1 MAKDVINIILN
12 LLKEKIS
19 SSVLYN
25 LLMSLSHLAKHKD
38 LFAAPL
44 DESKF
49 SDKITDFHEFY
60 SQLNPNGNTINYSK
74 YSFIDESGRRSV
86 EKQSILNLC

>member
-1 MAKDVINIILN
+1 LLANLLSNQLGIDYVQKNQKLAKDIINIILN

-25 LLMSLSHLAKHKD
+25 LLMSLSHLAKYKD
-38 LFAAPL
+38 RFAAPL

-49 SDKITDFHEFY
+49 SDKVTDFHEFY
-60 SQLNPNGNTINYSK
+60 SQLNPNGNTY
-74 YSFIDESGRRSV
+74 YY
-86 EKQSILNLC
+86 